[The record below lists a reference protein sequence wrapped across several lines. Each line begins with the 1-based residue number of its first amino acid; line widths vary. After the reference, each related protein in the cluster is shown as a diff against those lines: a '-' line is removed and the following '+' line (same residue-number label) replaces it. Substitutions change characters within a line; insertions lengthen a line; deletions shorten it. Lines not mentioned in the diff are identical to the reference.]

1 MQTKKG
7 SAVEAVLN
15 TAIGWSI
22 NYTANLFVLP
32 LFGFN
37 VTYSEAFWIGVIFTF
52 ISLARSYLLRRLF
65 NRIKFGNTEKHA

>member
-1 MQTKKG
+1 MQTRKG

-15 TAIGWSI
+15 TAIGWGI

-52 ISLARSYLLRRLF
+52 ISLTRSYLLRRLF
-65 NRIKFGNTEKHA
+65 NNIKFGNTEKHT

>member
-15 TAIGWSI
+15 TAIGWGI
-22 NYTANLFVLP
+22 NYYANLFVLP

-37 VTYSEAFWIGVIFTF
+37 VTYGQAFWIGVIFTF

-65 NRIKFGNTEKHA
+65 NRIKFGNTEKRA

>member
-1 MQTKKG
+1 MQTRKG

-15 TAIGWSI
+15 TAIGWGI
-22 NYTANLFVLP
+22 NYYANLFVLP

-37 VTYSEAFWIGVIFTF
+37 VTYGQAFWIGVIFTF

-65 NRIKFGNTEKHA
+65 NSIKFGNTEKRA